1 MSSRAEL
8 IVKRQRELSFRSKNS
23 ASWNQAFTRYRMN
36 QVSFIYIDIVSY
48 LGADHLI
55 FFGGGEVEDS
65 DCARN
70 FFPTRGTRQ
79 ILFSCKSAAQDI
91 FPQYISR
98 QNIFFRFHIA
108 IVRDVAG
115 VFSQRRPRTE
125 FQEGPRNCHC
135 ALFYIDMS

>member
-8 IVKRQRELSFRSKNS
+8 IVKRQREISFRS
-23 ASWNQAFTRYRMN
+23 NQAFTRYRMN

-55 FFGGGEVEDS
+55 YFFWGGEVEDS
-65 DCARN
+65 DCAII
-70 FFPTRGTRQ
+70 FFRPGEQDRYCFPVKVQRKIFSPNIFRGR
-79 ILFSCKSAAQDI
+79 ILFL
-91 FPQYISR
+91 
-98 QNIFFRFHIA
+98 RFHIA

-115 VFSQRRPRTE
+115 VFSHRRPRTE